1 MAPTLSAS
9 YCGHKICHLNIFKHS
24 EILGSYG
31 GVDENQSL
39 LGCDTVW
46 MGSWFPVFHRII
58 PPSFSRVSSLHS
70 LNILEDGCNMVLG
83 QKPLTQKH
91 SITSQKTQILIRH
104 SSDKVKADKEGPFHL
119 YIHLFYVLNH

>member
-1 MAPTLSAS
+1 MTPTLSVS
-9 YCGHKICHLNIFKHS
+9 YCRLNIIKHS
-24 EILGSYG
+24 EILGSHS

-46 MGSWFPVFHRII
+46 MGNWFPVFHRIM

-70 LNILEDGCNMVLG
+70 LSILEDASSMVLG
-83 QKPLTQKH
+83 QKLLTQKH

-104 SSDKVKADKEGPFHL
+104 SSD
-119 YIHLFYVLNH
+119 